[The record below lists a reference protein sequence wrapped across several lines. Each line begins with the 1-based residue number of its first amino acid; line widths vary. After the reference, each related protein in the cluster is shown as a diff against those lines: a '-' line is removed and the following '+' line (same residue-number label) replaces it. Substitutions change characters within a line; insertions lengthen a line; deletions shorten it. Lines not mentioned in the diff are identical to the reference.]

1 MANKEINKK
10 RKFKDCH
17 KKGILLVRVTE
28 VACDKNNKGV
38 KKQCNI
44 QKLLAVIPT

>member
-17 KKGILLVRVTE
+17 KKGIFWLRDTV
-28 VACDKNNKGV
+28 VACDKNSKGV

-44 QKLLAVIPT
+44 QRLLAVTPT